1 MTHSPV
7 SLSVNVTES
16 LVWAAH
22 SESEMM
28 VSSTSSKVAWFVAG
42 QEAVEPHPGKK
53 KWECC
58 LIRFYALLTID
69 SAVLSGV
76 VSIDLCQTGRGVNVH
91 VNVFGQFQQGDVIV
105 ELKL

>member
-42 QEAVEPHPGKK
+42 QEAVEPHPEEEVGM
-53 KWECC
+53 
-58 LIRFYALLTID
+58 LPHALLTID
-69 SAVLSGV
+69 SPVLSGV
-76 VSIDLCQTGRGVNVH
+76 VSTDLCQTGRGVNVH
-91 VNVFGQFQQGDVIV
+91 VNVLGQLQQGDVVV